1 MYGLKQNAIRN
12 NGAGESSVRIPLAGA
27 ADVMDPVAYSRGFG
41 LRATHS
47 SSVGVSEDSFS
58 GYFGGS
64 NLRDQPGPLTNHP
77 YEGNAFHEI
86 RGQGLM
92 TRAPLGTTQ
101 AQVSD
106 NNSSAKLNY
115 APPPGFLF
123 NRKSDGQGL
132 LQAPHGSMG
141 GPIVNRQIGPGGFN
155 TPPGMN
161 QQRSAHQNSQLQSSS
176 QQGYLNQSQ
185 SHSQNLLSESPMRS
199 QNSVFSS
206 AGFDDPGL
214 GRSTHQQPA
223 GQSQQVFHSQQQL
236 QEQESSRLHHQ
247 SQQYLFQEY
256 GNDEGAKAKTFNPQY
271 TPTKSSNNFFGAS
284 PSHAQHS
291 QYSNKLQ
298 QGYSSG
304 AVKNMNIAVS
314 KGVPPQGILPQNWE
328 QSSPFRAQGS
338 DGRGQS
344 MLHGSLNGIG
354 VGMDPQLSQQGQSQG
369 QHFQDSRAQG
379 GLGQGQGHSGGQSN
393 RAGYPFDNFQSN
405 GTGNG
410 FDATLLSSMMSNS
423 PSSLSATRSSQR
435 LTSQPSDA
443 VGSHHL
449 SNSNSYSHSHSLGSN
464 SNSNYPS
471 SSIGRSLSGGAMTS
485 MDLSDLD
492 ELADRRNFH
501 LDNTSLNKNSIG
513 LGRDARDDGN
523 FFSTE
528 RFTHSLDSDDH
539 GHSFFNHR
547 DREHPRVPGNDINT
561 RLRQGQGQGLDL
573 DPFLGRSLQP
583 SQSLGVR
590 SLTGPGSSPG
600 PIQDT
605 FRSSDLS
612 RF

>member
-1 MYGLKQNAIRN
+1 M
-12 NGAGESSVRIPLAGA
+12 PLAGGA
-27 ADVMDPVAYSRGFG
+27 SDVMDPVTYSRGFG
-41 LRATHS
+41 LRGTHS
-47 SSVGVSEDSFS
+47 SSVSSVSEDSYS

-64 NLRDQPGPLTNHP
+64 NLRDQPGPITNQP
-77 YEGNAFHEI
+77 YEGNAFHEL

-92 TRAPLGTTQ
+92 TRASLGT

-115 APPPGFLF
+115 APPPGFLL

-141 GPIVNRQIGPGGFN
+141 GPVGNRQIGPGGFN
-155 TPPGMN
+155 NPPGMI
-161 QQRSAHQNSQLQSSS
+161 QQRSAHQNSQVQSSS
-176 QQGYLNQSQ
+176 QLGYLNQSQ
-185 SHSQNLLSESPMRS
+185 NHSQNLLSESPMRS

-206 AGFDDPGL
+206 AGFDDPSL

-256 GNDEGAKAKTFNPQY
+256 GNDESAKAKTFNPQY
-271 TPTKSSNNFFGAS
+271 TQTKSGNSGNNFFGAS

-298 QGYSSG
+298 GYSSG

-314 KGVPPQGILPQNWE
+314 KGAPPQGILPQNWE
-328 QSSPFRAQGS
+328 RSSPFRAQGS
-338 DGRGQS
+338 SDGRGQS
-344 MLHGSLNGIG
+344 MSHGSLNGIG
-354 VGMDPQLSQQGQSQG
+354 VGMDPQLSQQGQG

-379 GLGQGQGHSGGQSN
+379 GLGQGQGHSGGQSS
-393 RAGYPFDNFQSN
+393 RAGYPFDNFQGN

-449 SNSNSYSHSHSLGSN
+449 SNTNSYSHSHSLGSN

-501 LDNTSLNKNSIG
+501 VDNTSLNKNSIG
-513 LGRDARDDGN
+513 LGRDARDDGK
-523 FFSTE
+523 FYSTE

-547 DREHPRVPGNDINT
+547 DREHPRVPGNDNNT
-561 RLRQGQGQGLDL
+561 RLRQGPGQGLDL

-590 SLTGPGSSPG
+590 SLIGPGSSPG